1 MADTAA
7 IPPDPNVEEEYA
19 SSEDSDF
26 APEDAAAR
34 ESSPDDSDD
43 EDVPLDATP
52 AAVPKRKRNVN
63 SDEPQDVGFENS
75 GDEAIIEKAKTKRQ
89 KKARKANQDGDEGG
103 DGGLIKTRSKRAQEK
118 AERKAIAVSGPV
130 TVDVDALWAQ
140 MINPTP
146 VVQASSQAD
155 AATETEAAAGV
166 TVNTGEEDKATTAEG
181 TAQVPQM
188 IKIKRTYNFAGK
200 VHTEE
205 KLVSRDSAEAKLY
218 LKSMGEGAAP
228 EAVEENGDQ
237 PRRRPKKAFRSA
249 FEPIS
254 DQLASRRDLNLG
266 IAARMEARDLAK
278 DANAKKLTTVEKSR
292 MDWAGYV
299 DKEGIQDELK
309 LAGKSKHS
317 YAERQGFL
325 ARSEARR
332 EDDARKARMAT
343 RA

>member
-1 MADTAA
+1 MADTA
-7 IPPDPNVEEEYA
+7 IILPDPGVEEEYA

-26 APEDAAAR
+26 APEDTAAR

-43 EDVPLDATP
+43 EDVPPDVAPAT
-52 AAVPKRKRNVN
+52 APKRKRNAN
-63 SDEPQDVGFENS
+63 DDEPQDVGFENS

-89 KKARKANQDGDEGG
+89 KKVRKANQDGDEGG
-103 DGGLIKTRSKRAQEK
+103 DGGLIKTRSQRAQEK

-140 MINPTP
+140 MNNPTSAAP
-146 VVQASSQAD
+146 VSSQAD
-155 AATETEAAAGV
+155 STTEAEAAAGA
-166 TVNTGEEDKATTAEG
+166 TVNARDADKTATTEA
-181 TAQVPQM
+181 TTQVPRM

-218 LKSMGEGAAP
+218 LESLGEGATP
-228 EAVEENGDQ
+228 EAAEENGDQ

-343 RA
+343 RV

>member
-1 MADTAA
+1 MADTAT
-7 IPPDPNVEEEYA
+7 IVPDPEVEGEYA

-43 EDVPLDATP
+43 EGVSSDTASAT
-52 AAVPKRKRNVN
+52 VPKRKRDANN
-63 SDEPQDVGFENS
+63 EEAQDIGFENS

-89 KKARKANQDGDEGG
+89 KKARKADQDVNEGG
-103 DGGLIKTRSKRAQEK
+103 DGGLIKTRSQRAQEK
-118 AERKAIAVSGPV
+118 AERKATAVSGPV

-140 MINPTP
+140 MNNPTAA
-146 VVQASSQAD
+146 VQVSSQAD
-155 AATETEAAAGV
+155 ATTEAGAAAGA
-166 TVNTGEEDKATTAEG
+166 TVHAGDADKTTTTEG
-181 TAQVPQM
+181 TTQAPQM

-218 LKSMGEGAAP
+218 LESLGEGAVL
-228 EAVEENGDQ
+228 EAAEENGDQ

-278 DANAKKLTTVEKSR
+278 DVGAKKLTTVEKSR

-343 RA
+343 RV

>member
-1 MADTAA
+1 MNN
-7 IPPDPNVEEEYA
+7 PN
-19 SSEDSDF
+19 
-26 APEDAAAR
+26 
-34 ESSPDDSDD
+34 
-43 EDVPLDATP
+43 
-52 AAVPKRKRNVN
+52 
-63 SDEPQDVGFENS
+63 
-75 GDEAIIEKAKTKRQ
+75 
-89 KKARKANQDGDEGG
+89 
-103 DGGLIKTRSKRAQEK
+103 RA
-118 AERKAIAVSGPV
+118 
-130 TVDVDALWAQ
+130 
-140 MINPTP
+140 
-146 VVQASSQAD
+146 VQASHQAD
-155 AATETEAAAGV
+155 VATKVEAVAAAV
-166 TVNTGEEDKATTAEG
+166 VNAGDTDKTTTTES
-181 TAQVPQM
+181 TTQVPQT

-218 LKSMGEGAAP
+218 LESIGEGAIP
-228 EAVEENGDQ
+228 EAAHEDGDQ